1 MGGGAQIES
10 GVYNSAKSFSF
21 RWIHI
26 TNTTRIEK
34 YISHTDVHMFMLSE
48 KVEHINEVDRFILL
62 LLGAKDSESVPG
74 HLYLQKEIY
83 LLQNLFPNLA
93 SETDYEPYLMG
104 QYSEVVANELEELE
118 SSGLVKSASGLL
130 VLTEDGSAVLE
141 ELKKTSSEGE
151 IRKVEEFKHLLND
164 MTRDE
169 LLAFVYFS
177 DPSQDKLEEESTEYN
192 DLVQNR
198 KQLAISMYK
207 KDKISAQK
215 AAEIS
220 GEDFED
226 FFAELKKVL

>member
-1 MGGGAQIES
+1 
-10 GVYNSAKSFSF
+10 
-21 RWIHI
+21 
-26 TNTTRIEK
+26 
-34 YISHTDVHMFMLSE
+34 MFMLSE